1 MQMLDVAPVL
11 RIRGLKKEGMTVRN
25 LIHELQLLNPN
36 SKVIYYDV
44 NGNTHNVIQ
53 AIQDGR
59 QVAIF

>member
-1 MQMLDVAPVL
+1 MLDVAPVL

-25 LIHELQLLNPN
+25 LIHELRLLNQD
-36 SKVIYYDV
+36 SKVVYYDV
-44 NGNTHNVIQ
+44 NGKTYNVIQ